1 MYLIANEPDP
11 DAKVKV
17 AVSNAT
23 QPLDWDQQIRIYI
36 SNMASHIHVNAER
49 Y

>member
-1 MYLIANEPDP
+1 MNLTLMHFI
-11 DAKVKV
+11 KV

-36 SNMASHIHVNAER
+36 CNMAGHIHVNAEK